1 MKSKIPKIV
10 IVVSLIITLII
21 LYFIRYYNLNH
32 TLSVPWCYPK
42 SIYDKNE
49 FVEFEDNVCYGGVMN
64 EGLKIEVLDSEIYNV
79 DYFLNSNNIN
89 PENLYYMLPDK
100 ALEVKIRIKNIST
113 ENKAI
118 KINNFEIVGSDW
130 YTRMNTELTMYT
142 NPFFLEHNMRNDLGV
157 TLLPNDYY
165 DLSLIY
171 NIFEIFF
178 SKKKFQNIEKEPM
191 YMELTIFPEN
201 KFICFR

>member
-1 MKSKIPKIV
+1 MKSKILK
-10 IVVSLIITLII
+10 VSIAISIIIILLI
-21 LYFIRYYNLNH
+21 LYFVRYYNLNH
-32 TLSVPWCYPK
+32 TLSVPWRYPK
-42 SIYDKNE
+42 VVYNKNE
-49 FVEFEDNVCYGGVMN
+49 SVEFEDNVCYGLVTN
-64 EGLKIEVLDSEIYNV
+64 EGLEIEVLDSEIYNI
-79 DYFLNSNNIN
+79 DYFLNSIDISS
-89 PENLYYMLPDK
+89 ENLYYKQPDK
-100 ALEVKIRIKNIST
+100 VLEVKIRVKNFST
-113 ENKAI
+113 ENKSI

-130 YTRMNTELTMYT
+130 YTRMNTELTMYN
-142 NPFFLEHNMRNDLGV
+142 NPLFLEHNMMYDLGI

-171 NIFEIFF
+171 NIFEIYF